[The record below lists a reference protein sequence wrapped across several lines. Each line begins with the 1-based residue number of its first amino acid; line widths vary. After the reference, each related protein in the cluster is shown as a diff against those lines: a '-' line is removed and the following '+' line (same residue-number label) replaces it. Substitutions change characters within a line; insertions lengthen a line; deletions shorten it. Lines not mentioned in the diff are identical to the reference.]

1 MYLLSD
7 QITPRFNAFGDGFK
21 SQYSMD
27 MKTFGVIW
35 LYGYRSQS
43 FTLQLAPHRVGY

>member
-21 SQYSMD
+21 RQYPML
-27 MKTFGVIW
+27 KNTFEVIW
-35 LYGYRSQS
+35 LYGHRNQS